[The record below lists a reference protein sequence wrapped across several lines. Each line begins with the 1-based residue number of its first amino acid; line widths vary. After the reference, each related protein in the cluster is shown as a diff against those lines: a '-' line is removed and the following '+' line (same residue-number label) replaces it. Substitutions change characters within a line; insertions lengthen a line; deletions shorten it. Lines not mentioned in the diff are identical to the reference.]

1 MQEVG
6 MVLTELLESLGDE
19 HWHQDTLFKSDLEW
33 ELEGVGGENF
43 QA

>member
-1 MQEVG
+1 

-19 HWHQDTLFKSDLEW
+19 NWYQDTVFKFDLEW

-43 QA
+43 QE